1 MRGDP
6 KAANIYY
13 DDDVTYTGDPGSVNN
28 PMIIEDFWDL
38 IESTP
43 TGLKSINDLEY
54 FNYRRYCKFVNDID
68 FNDYPKILDGFMD
81 NNFPLLDGG
90 TVKYG
95 YFIRFTDIDGNGCS
109 LRNLC
114 MIKYNK
120 STQPIPLWS
129 TLIPNRDDEPYVA
142 KVDSGDFSEIDITLK
157 TSFLNLFCKKGSIF
171 GKINNFVTCVIKNL
185 NIVNLIMFQCRDDS
199 LLVCD
204 GCFGVASYDYTTY
217 TYNYGTYADILDSL
231 MAIKF
236 DMCNFGVYING
247 DSSFRSI
254 FLGNYNTRIPSTK
267 DTPRVTLVRCTVNIK
282 GILNVYN
289 TTTNGISSNYTKQI
303 IDVTNIKTMYC
314 HLNYNILNIMQ
325 TPSSNN
331 YSRPLLYIL
340 GNTAHSPSNIKAF
353 GFNYITGDLKILYG
367 GNSSF
372 GFHVTHSQP
381 VNSGGVVYGLLMDNC
396 YINANIILYG
406 TTTTTNAGAPMGYN
420 VTNVSATPANLSAC
434 FINLSK
440 IRYYSSYL
448 DVYVNTPTSI
458 STPTEQATKKMYLLE
473 DSQCKDYNYLDSIG
487 FLVIPAT

>member
-6 KAANIYY
+6 KAASVYY
-13 DDDVTYTGDPGSVNN
+13 DNNVTYTGDPGSVNN

-68 FNDYPKILDGFMD
+68 FNDYPEVLDGFMD
-81 NNFPLLDGG
+81 NNFPLLDGS

-129 TLIPNRDDEPYVA
+129 TLRPADPYVT

-171 GKINNFVTCVIKNL
+171 GKINNFITCVIKNL

-217 TYNYGTYADILDSL
+217 TYNSSKYADIFDSL

-254 FLGNYNTRIPSTK
+254 FLGNYTTREASTK

-282 GILNVYN
+282 GFLNAY
-289 TTTNGISSNYTKQI
+289 TRSGLIDISSNYTKQI

-314 HLNYNILNIMQ
+314 HLNYNILNIME
-325 TPSSNN
+325 TPSPNN
-331 YSRPLLYIL
+331 YARTLLYIPS
-340 GNTAHSPSNIKAF
+340 NTAHYPSNIKAF
-353 GFNYITGDLKILYG
+353 GFNYITGNFKILYG
-367 GNSSF
+367 GSTSF
-372 GFHVTHSQP
+372 GFYVTYSKP
-381 VNSGGVVYGLLMDNC
+381 VNSGGAIYGLLMDNC

-406 TTTTTNAGAPMGYN
+406 TTTTTNAGDPMGYS
-420 VTNVSATPANLSAC
+420 VTNVQSTPANLSAC

-448 DVYVNTPTSI
+448 DVYVNTPESI
-458 STPTEQATKKMYLLE
+458 SSLTEQANSKMYLLE
-473 DSQCKDYNYLDSIG
+473 DSQCKDLNYLDSIG
-487 FLVIPAT
+487 FLVVPAT

>member
-6 KAANIYY
+6 KAASVYY
-13 DDDVTYTGDPGSVNN
+13 DDNVTYTGDPGSVNN

-68 FNDYPKILDGFMD
+68 FNDYPEILDGFMD

-120 STQPIPLWS
+120 STQDTVVETSSAVL
-129 TLIPNRDDEPYVA
+129 D
-142 KVDSGDFSEIDITLK
+142 EIDGGIFTTADTLLK
-157 TSFLNLFCKKGSIF
+157 MSFLNLFCKKGSIF
-171 GKINNFVTCVIKNL
+171 GGGLTFTTCIIKNL
-185 NIVNLIMFQCRDDS
+185 NVPNLIMFQCRDYS
-199 LLVCD
+199 VLKCD
-204 GCFGVASYDYTTY
+204 GCFGVASYDYTLFNSTMSSAPAY
-217 TYNYGTYADILDSL
+217 LFETTAL
-231 MAIKF
+231 KF
-236 DMCNFGVYING
+236 DSCNFGVYING

-254 FLGNYNTRIPSTK
+254 FRGDYSTNGGVPRYQSK
-267 DTPRVTLVRCTVNIK
+267 DFPQVTLVRCTVNIK
-282 GILNVYN
+282 GILNAYN
-289 TTTNGISSNYTKQI
+289 TSSSNIITYHTKQI
-303 IDVTNIKTMYC
+303 IDAMNIKTMYC
-314 HLNYNILNIMQ
+314 HLNYNILNLMQ
-325 TPSSNN
+325 TPAHND
-331 YSRPLLYIL
+331 YRTLLYIPS
-340 GNTAHSPSNIKAF
+340 GSTSYTTSNIKAF
-353 GFNYITGDLKILYG
+353 GFNYITGNFKIVYG
-367 GNSSF
+367 GDKSF
-372 GFHVTHSQP
+372 GFYITHSGA
-381 VNSGGVVYGLLMDNC
+381 NSYGLYMDNC

-406 TTTTTNAGAPMGYN
+406 TTTTTNAEGGPMGYTVKN
-420 VTNVSATPANLSAC
+420 VYMTPPNLSTC
-434 FINLSK
+434 FVNLSK

-458 STPTEQATKKMYLLE
+458 STPTEQATSKMYLLE
-473 DSQCKDYNYLDSIG
+473 DSQCKDLNYLDSIG

>member
-6 KAANIYY
+6 KAASVYY
-13 DDDVTYTGDPGSVNN
+13 DDNVTYTGDPGSVNN

-120 STQPIPLWS
+120 STQDTVVETSSAVL
-129 TLIPNRDDEPYVA
+129 DEI
-142 KVDSGDFSEIDITLK
+142 DSGIFTSADILLK
-157 TSFLNLFCKKGSIF
+157 MSFLNLFCKKGSIF
-171 GKINNFVTCVIKNL
+171 GGGLTFTTCIIKNL
-185 NIVNLIMFQCRDDS
+185 NVPNLIMFQCRDYS
-199 LLVCD
+199 VLKCD
-204 GCFGVASYDYTTY
+204 GCFGVASYDYTLHNNTM
-217 TYNYGTYADILDSL
+217 DSAPAYL
-231 MAIKF
+231 FETTALKF
-236 DMCNFGVYING
+236 DSCNFGVYING

-254 FLGNYNTRIPSTK
+254 FRGDYSTNGGDPRYQSK
-267 DTPRVTLVRCTVNIK
+267 DHPQVTLVRCTVNIK

-289 TTTNGISSNYTKQI
+289 TSSGGISSNYTKQI

-331 YSRPLLYIL
+331 YSRPLLYIP

-367 GNSSF
+367 GSSSF
-372 GFHVTHSQP
+372 GFHVTYSQP
-381 VNSGGVVYGLLMDNC
+381 VTSGGVVYGLLMDNC

-420 VTNVSATPANLSAC
+420 VANVSATPANLSAC

>member
-6 KAANIYY
+6 KAASVYY
-13 DDDVTYTGDPGSVNN
+13 DDNVTYTGDPGNVNN

-68 FNDYPKILDGFMD
+68 FNDYPEILDGFMD

-120 STQPIPLWS
+120 STQ
-129 TLIPNRDDEPYVA
+129 
-142 KVDSGDFSEIDITLK
+142 DSIGTSKGSAVRTAIDNGDFTEPDRALK
-157 TSFLNLFCKKGSIF
+157 MSFLNLFCKKGSIF
-171 GKINNFVTCVIKNL
+171 GGGATFTTCIVKDL
-185 NIVNLIMFQCRDDS
+185 NVQNLIMFQCRDAS
-199 LLVCD
+199 VSKCD
-204 GCFGVASYDYTTY
+204 GCFGVASYDYTLYSSTSSNVPMY
-217 TYNYGTYADILDSL
+217 LFETTS
-231 MAIKF
+231 IKF
-236 DMCNFGVYING
+236 DRCNFGVYING
-247 DSSFRSI
+247 DSSFRSV
-254 FLGNYNTRIPSTK
+254 FRGNYETNGSTEHYQSK
-267 DTPRVTLVRCTVNIK
+267 DHPQVTLVRCTVNIK
-282 GILNVYN
+282 GILNVYD
-289 TTTNGISSNYTKQI
+289 TSFNGISSNYTKQI

-325 TPSSNN
+325 TPSPNN
-331 YSRPLLYIL
+331 YARSLLYIPS
-340 GNTAHSPSNIKAF
+340 NTAYSPSNIKAF

-367 GNSSF
+367 GSSSF
-372 GFHVTHSQP
+372 GFYVTHSQP
-381 VNSGGVVYGLLMDNC
+381 VTSGGVVYGLLMDNC
-396 YINANIILYG
+396 YINANIILYV
-406 TTTTTNAGAPMGYN
+406 TTTTTIAGAPMGYN

>member
-6 KAANIYY
+6 KAASVYY
-13 DDDVTYTGDPGSVNN
+13 DDNVTYTGDPGSVNN

-54 FNYRRYCKFVNDID
+54 FDYRRYCKFVNDID
-68 FNDYPKILDGFMD
+68 FNDYPEILDGFMD

-90 TVKYG
+90 TVQYG

-129 TLIPNRDDEPYVA
+129 TLRPNRDDKPYIT

-171 GKINNFVTCVIKNL
+171 GKINNFTTCVIKNL

-254 FLGNYNTRIPSTK
+254 FLGNYTTREASTK

-282 GILNVYN
+282 GVLNAYN
-289 TTTNGISSNYTKQI
+289 ISSNNIKTNHTKQI
-303 IDVTNIKTMYC
+303 IDVMNIKTMYC

-325 TPSSNN
+325 TPAPND
-331 YSRPLLYIL
+331 YAKTLLY
-340 GNTAHSPSNIKAF
+340 TPSDSSYSISKVKAF
-353 GFNYITGDLKILYG
+353 GFNYITGNFKILFG
-367 GNSSF
+367 GDTPFSF
-372 GFHVTHSQP
+372 YVIQS
-381 VNSGGVVYGLLMDNC
+381 NSGAYGLFMDNC

-406 TTTTTNAGAPMGYN
+406 ISKNETPVGYHVEN
-420 VTNVSATPANLSAC
+420 VYVSPANLSAC

-448 DVYVNTPTSI
+448 DVYVNTPISI
-458 STPTEQATKKMYLLE
+458 STPTEQATSKMYLLE